1 MDINSENE
9 KFKNLRNQKKNW
21 IEKKTFTIFFWF
33 FSKINWIRKI
43 FIHKLRKFNWILNI
57 KIRKFVWTLI
67 YLIHQKAF
75 IFRYKEYDVDFTVQL
90 VAKDTCICARFH
102 ASVLRVRPCINAHA
116 YTWECACV
124 YIHHE
129 SEPMSV
135 CIS

>member
-1 MDINSENE
+1 MRNLKILKIE
-9 KFKNLRNQKKNW
+9 KR
-21 IEKKTFTIFFWF
+21 IEKKHLQF
-33 FSKINWIRKI
+33 FSDFFRKLTEWEKV
-43 FIHKLRKFNWILNI
+43 FIHKLKKFNWILNI
-57 KIRKFVWTLI
+57 QITKFLWTLI